1 MAQTDVYETLAEHL
15 HSMPIGAPKTPE
27 LIEILKILFT
37 EEEASLGVKLPLFP
51 AMTLDALAERT
62 GMGKEPLKALLDR
75 MAKKGTVFV
84 ELGGSE
90 PQYRLL
96 PTVVGF
102 SETPFWPGKR
112 TEETEKLAPLWM
124 KYAVNAFYHEL
135 GGLSDT
141 PVVRV
146 VPLEQTLADERRVS
160 PYEQLAEL
168 VKKTSYQAVA
178 HCPCRLMR
186 DHAGMGKC
194 SHSTENCLHFGSMA
208 RYMVAQG
215 MARQITVEETLAI
228 LRRANE
234 EGLVHVTNNF
244 QGEIDTICNCCS
256 DACIFLTGLLFMGE
270 KNMFAR
276 SNFVS
281 QIHEDTC
288 LACGLCAERCPVK
301 AIEVEETARV
311 DAAKCIGCGVCHPTC
326 PSESIKLVE
335 RPEPEKR
342 PVLPVAE
349 MVTKV
354 MSDKKRQFKF

>member
-1 MAQTDVYETLAEHL
+1 MGQTNVYETLAEHL

-37 EEEASLGVKLPLFP
+37 EEEASLAVRLPFFP
-51 AMTLDALAERT
+51 MSLDALAQRT
-62 GMGKEPLKALLDR
+62 GVEKDPLKAMLDR

-84 ELGGSE
+84 DPEARE

-102 SETPFWPGKR
+102 SETPFWPGRR

-124 KYAVNAFYHEL
+124 KYAVSAFYHEI

-146 VPLEQTLADERRVS
+146 VPLEQTLSDDRTVA
-160 PYEQLAEL
+160 PYEKLAEL

-215 MARQITVEETLAI
+215 MAREITVEETLAI
-228 LRRANE
+228 LKRSNE

-270 KNMFAR
+270 KNMFAP
-276 SNFVS
+276 SHFVS
-281 QIHEDTC
+281 KVNEDSC

-301 AIEVEETARV
+301 AIEVEEAARV

-326 PSESIKLVE
+326 PSESIQLVD
-335 RPEPEKR
+335 RPESEKR
-342 PVLPVAE
+342 PILPVAE
-349 MVTKV
+349 MVQNV
-354 MSDKKRQFKF
+354 MSAKKRQFKF